1 MLKATEGYL
10 VLALSPSLRLGV
22 RMKAIEGYPVLTLS
36 PSLRLGMR
44 EPGCSRD
51 VHVYRL
57 MIEVSISAV
66 KITSN
71 ACKGCGGHGKAVN
84 PKLPL
89 GKEGAGHEGA
99 GHACEAVE
107 LTF

>member
-10 VLALSPSLRLGV
+10 VLALSPSLG
-22 RMKAIEGYPVLTLS
+22 
-36 PSLRLGMR
+36 LGMT

-51 VHVYRL
+51 MHVYRL
-57 MIEVSISAV
+57 MTEVSISAV

-84 PKLPL
+84 PK
-89 GKEGAGHEGA
+89 HEGA